1 MATVEDE
8 RKSQLSGTSPMAK
21 WCLNSHLS
29 GTFDDLIFYM
39 CTDLCYIMSQFSRQG
54 VEIEIVDSRGSAKAS
69 VIEHDAMA
77 KVVSQYVPLRYV

>member
-8 RKSQLSGTSPMAK
+8 QKSQLSGTSPMSQ
-21 WCLNSHLS
+21 WCLNSHPF

-39 CTDLCYIMSQFSRQG
+39 YTDLCYIMSQCSRQG
-54 VEIEIVDSRGSAKAS
+54 VGIEIVDSRGSAKAS
-69 VIEHDAMA
+69 VIDHDAMA